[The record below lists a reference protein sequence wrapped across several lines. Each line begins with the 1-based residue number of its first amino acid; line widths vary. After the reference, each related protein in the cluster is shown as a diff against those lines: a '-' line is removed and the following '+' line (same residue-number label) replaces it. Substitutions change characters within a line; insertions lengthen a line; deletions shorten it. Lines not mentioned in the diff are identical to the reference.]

1 LSHITLHVSQ
11 LALNDVEG
19 FNGGK
24 LMRFDNKIVLVTG
37 ASRGIGREIARQF
50 AERGARI
57 AVHYHQNEAAARET
71 QAMLPGGPH
80 PILQADV
87 RDPDAVQQLVQAVV
101 ARMGRLDILVNNA
114 GVFTHHPL
122 AQVDYETW
130 QAAWQDTL
138 ATNLISAANLCY
150 CAGQVMIEQGNGRI
164 VNVSSRGAFR
174 GEPLAPAY
182 GASKAG
188 MNAMGQSLAQY
199 LAPYNIYVGTIA
211 PGFVETDMA
220 NEHLD
225 GPGGDAIRQQS
236 PLERVA
242 RPEEVAYAV
251 LFLASEGAEF
261 STGTIID
268 VNGASYLRS

>member
-1 LSHITLHVSQ
+1 
-11 LALNDVEG
+11 
-19 FNGGK
+19 
-24 LMRFDNKIVLVTG
+24 MRFNNKIVLVTG
-37 ASRGIGREIARQF
+37 ASRGIGRAIARQF
-50 AERGARI
+50 AGAGARV
-57 AVHYHQNEAAARET
+57 AVHYHQNETAAYET
-71 QAMLPGGPH
+71 QSMLPGGPH
-80 PILQADV
+80 PIFQADV
-87 RDPDAVQQLVQAVV
+87 RDAAAVRQLVQDVV
-101 ARMGRLDILVNNA
+101 AQMGRLDILINNA

-130 QAAWQDTL
+130 QAVWQDTL
-138 ATNLISAANLCY
+138 ATNLVSAANLCY
-150 CAGQVMIEQGNGRI
+150 CAGRVMIEQGNGRI

-174 GEPLAPAY
+174 GEPQAPAY

-199 LAPYNIYVGTIA
+199 LAPYNIFVGTVA

-236 PLERVA
+236 PLGRVA
-242 RPEEVAYAV
+242 RPEEVAHAV